1 MYAEARSAL
10 ANQRMM
16 IDSHTDAEGKIM
28 TSTVYIVGGGCILLA
43 ASPYV
48 AL

>member
-1 MYAEARSAL
+1 MYAEVRSAL
-10 ANQRMM
+10 ANQRIMVN
-16 IDSHTDAEGKIM
+16 SHTDAEGKLM
-28 TSTVYIVGGGCILLA
+28 TSTVYIFGGVCILLA

>member
-1 MYAEARSAL
+1 MYAEVRSAL
-10 ANQRMM
+10 ANQRIM
-16 IDSHTDAEGKIM
+16 INSHTDAESKLM
-28 TSTVYIVGGGCILLA
+28 TSTDYIVGGVCILLA